1 MGSLTDSPC
10 ESHIC
15 PTTVLLWHHN
25 SRQKPFPHFLSD
37 LSSACPEKIWKS
49 LQTPNSSSLLF
60 SSDSAL
66 IPLYFLDL
74 LYILY
79 FTSPSLSQLRS
90 DYSFTA
96 PVNLLTFYPRS
107 FSQTRT
113 KYFSIISTETFRLK
127 YFLVFRNIFYW
138 DFMLCIKLW
147 RENWWSCFLSIQC
160 FSFFTPR
167 NKHENQVVL
176 PLLPGVTPAGPRHPS
191 HSPLCG
197 GVRGSISVPAVPSP
211 ALHNRI
217 IWRKYPGL
225 NTKCPISKEGKGD
238 WIGRKTE
245 LDKDTAISIT
255 NTEDSSEA
263 IGQNKDYIHPQLV
276 WVQAPH
282 LKMSSEV
289 YKWCQG
295 GGGWVAAALLFL
307 NNF

>member
-1 MGSLTDSPC
+1 MWVSYLSHYCLAVTSQLPAKTLPPLLVRSLLCMSGKNLK
-10 ESHIC
+10 IFA
-15 PTTVLLWHHN
+15 N
-25 SRQKPFPHFLSD
+25 SQQQP
-37 LSSACPEKIWKS
+37 
-49 LQTPNSSSLLF
+49 LLF

-167 NKHENQVVL
+167 NKHEKQVVL
-176 PLLPGVTPAGPRHPS
+176 PLLSCRTSPS
-191 HSPLCG
+191 LSLSP
-197 GVRGSISVPAVPSP
+197 V
-211 ALHNRI
+211 
-217 IWRKYPGL
+217 WRSAWQHFCACCSL
-225 NTKCPISKEGKGD
+225 
-238 WIGRKTE
+238 
-245 LDKDTAISIT
+245 
-255 NTEDSSEA
+255 SSFA
-263 IGQNKDYIHPQLV
+263 
-276 WVQAPH
+276 
-282 LKMSSEV
+282 
-289 YKWCQG
+289 
-295 GGGWVAAALLFL
+295 
-307 NNF
+307 

>member
-1 MGSLTDSPC
+1 MRSKLFSPSCLVWLQLDLAIPLTLPC
-10 ESHIC
+10 VEEC
-15 PTTVLLWHHN
+15 VAAFLW
-25 SRQKPFPHFLSD
+25 
-37 LSSACPEKIWKS
+37 
-49 LQTPNSSSLLF
+49 LLF
-60 SSDSAL
+60 
-66 IPLYFLDL
+66 
-74 LYILY
+74 
-79 FTSPSLSQLRS
+79 
-90 DYSFTA
+90 
-96 PVNLLTFYPRS
+96 
-107 FSQTRT
+107 
-113 KYFSIISTETFRLK
+113 
-127 YFLVFRNIFYW
+127 
-138 DFMLCIKLW
+138 
-147 RENWWSCFLSIQC
+147 
-160 FSFFTPR
+160 
-167 NKHENQVVL
+167 
-176 PLLPGVTPAGPRHPS
+176 
-191 HSPLCG
+191 
-197 GVRGSISVPAVPSP
+197 PSP

-238 WIGRKTE
+238 WIGKKTE